1 MPTTRQ
7 GRGREVGI
15 GGERVFGAAQLRTGG
30 PLAYLQVAYCTSQN
44 TYLDGRRPQFEVPY
58 DVLVVSI
65 GERPATFGTPGV
77 AEHCFFMKASAPAC
91 FGWRAWKLCAGGIFW
106 GGDEWA
112 GRGRGRFL

>member
-1 MPTTRQ
+1 M
-7 GRGREVGI
+7 GI

-91 FGWRAWKLCAGGIFW
+91 FGWRAWKLCAGGIL
-106 GGDEWA
+106 GGRMSGQEGA
-112 GRGRGRFL
+112 GGVSCDAPAPSQLRWR